1 MASFVSAKR
10 LFRGLSKSNSKLV
23 KHRAQSAVR
32 EFMSA
37 VWPSISEGF
46 PSNSQLCF
54 MVHFLNFARS
64 FGVYNFLRGKAS
76 VYVEIKLLRKEI
88 ILLWTYERKE
98 ILIRC
103 KQKRFSSKH
112 HCLQGMY
119 FPVQKGVVTWLFV
132 SVKDIYYSIHWQ
144 ESYQMDIYFVRLH
157 LNSLDCIHH
166 SFLLNL

>member
-1 MASFVSAKR
+1 VASFVSAKR

-37 VWPSISEGF
+37 VWPSIAEGF

-88 ILLWTYERKE
+88 ILLWMYERKE

-103 KQKRFSSKH
+103 KQKRFSLTPLFTRNVLSGSKRSCNVIISIRQRH
-112 HCLQGMY
+112 L
-119 FPVQKGVVTWLFV
+119 LF
-132 SVKDIYYSIHWQ
+132 H
-144 ESYQMDIYFVRLH
+144 
-157 LNSLDCIHH
+157 SLTRKLSNGYIFC
-166 SFLLNL
+166 